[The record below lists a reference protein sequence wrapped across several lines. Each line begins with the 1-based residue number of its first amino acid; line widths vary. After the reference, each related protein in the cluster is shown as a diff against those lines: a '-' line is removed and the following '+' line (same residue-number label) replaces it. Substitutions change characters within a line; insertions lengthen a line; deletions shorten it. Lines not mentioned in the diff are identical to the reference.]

1 MSTPNDEPSENNG
14 EGEPEIDETIF
25 NHCIAS
31 YQQQCNDELE
41 EERTK
46 IREMWSKGLVD
57 IIHEVYNKFKDW
69 QGPPPTLSENY
80 DDEIKDKMLMEAI
93 LNRYGCQTYEQRLWL
108 VKYLIHT
115 GYKDVPKVDN
125 DGRPMLHRST
135 PLLEAAKQEES
146 DLVRELFKI
155 YDRNYTDDSGLTHFH
170 AACWHGCVDAVQQFL
185 ELGEDPNHVWPK
197 SGDSPLHMALFKRH
211 KDVAKCLLRK
221 GTNPNVATT
230 GGLTIL
236 HFIIKYTE
244 DDELA
249 EMFFN
254 VFNNMEPKV
263 NVNARD
269 KLGNT
274 PLHFALATRRVR
286 IAELL
291 LRKGADSNSTND
303 EGKTPVHTL
312 FMTHWDENLV
322 EVFLKINAEIGQSV
336 RLDIADNLGCTPI
349 DYAKANILPVDILSI
364 LR

>member
-221 GTNPNVATT
+221 AEIIRACKVSCLSEPALLRRGRSRRRARFIRRQKSNSRATT
-230 GGLTIL
+230 LDSLRPIYRMHAISSRIPAYFSSPSSSSSSYIAACFTVQIDVVNHL
-236 HFIIKYTE
+236 
-244 DDELA
+244 LA
-249 EMFFN
+249 FFFF
-254 VFNNMEPKV
+254 VVEV
-263 NVNARD
+263 
-269 KLGNT
+269 
-274 PLHFALATRRVR
+274 PLR
-286 IAELL
+286 ELL
-291 LRKGADSNSTND
+291 L
-303 EGKTPVHTL
+303 L
-312 FMTHWDENLV
+312 
-322 EVFLKINAEIGQSV
+322 
-336 RLDIADNLGCTPI
+336 CI
-349 DYAKANILPVDILSI
+349 D
-364 LR
+364 